1 VLLILAA
8 LAVILPPPWS
18 SLALLLVIAGPV
30 GGVTATRRADLRT
43 LVITRRGRLAVILAL
58 LAVILLAL
66 ATYAFRPQPESLIH
80 YRPTRGPEVYYAI
93 TAPWLLVGGWLVLLA
108 ALALT
113 RRLPSFPV
121 PLAAPLTTRRSRWRW
136 PVLLVGVLLLGAFA
150 EINGWLLG
158 IEMLAGRSPHTQ
170 FVLLVGGIVCLVV
183 GFSSP
188 LPTFG
193 RHPLSKYGERTS
205 RSPDSSSPRVER
217 GPEGEV
223 NTKPAQQGAYGNT
236 PLRATLGGSETRPYK
251 GFTQSRFAELALLLL
266 LTGFALG
273 VRFWNLGESV
283 RVLVDEGHFA
293 LGVTHFWEFDDIR
306 LLEPM
311 PTSASFPFI
320 FSYGQ
325 MWGVELFGRSFLGLR
340 AFSAVLGALTVP
352 ALYLLARSLYDR
364 PTAWAAALILV
375 TFPPHVHYSRLG
387 LNNIADPFFGTLA
400 LACLVHGLRSG
411 RRRDYALAGVLLGL
425 TQYFY
430 DGGRVL
436 YPALAFGWLLGG
448 VVVWRPRPPLRGIVI
463 AALAFGLVAAPVYY
477 ALAGMDFPVFNRLD
491 KTALDSEE
499 YWARDREPDNL
510 LTRVVHFH
518 ASLSM
523 YVNAP
528 ENTFVYYY
536 IYYDGKHPLVLEWFV
551 PAFMLGIG
559 IALWRWRTPGILPV
573 LWLLG
578 TSLGN
583 ALLVE
588 SAVSARYVV
597 AFPALALLIAVGL
610 RYTLPL
616 LWPPRWPE
624 SIQRLILAA
633 LVLTIITWQ
642 ALYYF
647 GPHLD
652 LFNRE
657 VRLHVNYDV
666 EDALL
671 RAQDFAPFTEIH
683 IIATRVLPQSD
694 AQWFANF
701 LADDL
706 IVTIQAPEDVQ
717 VVDLKQLPRE
727 VDHAFFVPADEPA
740 TLATLEAVFGFY
752 PIQTTPYDVPHGKAL
767 LLYYVPALPEALRPP
782 AKG

>member
-1 VLLILAA
+1 MTPDPLHPRLLRGLTAAVLLILAA

-30 GGVTATRRADLRT
+30 GGVTVTRRADLRA
-43 LVITRRGRLAVILAL
+43 LVRTRRARLAAILAL

-66 ATYAFRPQPESLIH
+66 AAYAFRPQPESLIH
-80 YRPTRGPEVYYAI
+80 YRPTHGPEVYYAI
-93 TAPWLLVGGWLVLLA
+93 TAPWLLVGGWLVLFA

-113 RRLPSFPV
+113 RRLPPFPV
-121 PLAAPLTTRRSRWRW
+121 ALAAPLTTRQSRWRW
-136 PVLLVGVLLLGAFA
+136 PVLLVGILLLGAFA
-150 EINGWLLG
+150 EINGGLLG
-158 IEMLAGRSPHTQ
+158 IETLAGRSPHTQ

-183 GFSSP
+183 GLGAPSAETWLYPVGAIHEWP
-188 LPTFG
+188 LQ
-193 RHPLSKYGERTS
+193 
-205 RSPDSSSPRVER
+205 
-217 GPEGEV
+217 
-223 NTKPAQQGAYGNT
+223 AA
-236 PLRATLGGSETRPYK
+236 LGGSETRPYK
-251 GFTQSRFAELALLLL
+251 GFTQSRFVELALLLL

-293 LGVTHFWEFDDIR
+293 LGVTHFWVFDDIR

-340 AFSAVLGALTVP
+340 TFSAVLGALTVP

-364 PTAWAAALILV
+364 PTAWAAALILA

-400 LACLVHGLRSG
+400 LACLAHGLRSG

-448 VVVWRPRPPLRGIVI
+448 AVVWRPRPPLRGIVI

-477 ALAGMDFPVFNRLD
+477 ALAGLDFPVFNRLD
-491 KTALDSEE
+491 KTALDSDE

-523 YVNAP
+523 YVNTP

-559 IALWRWRTPGILPV
+559 IALWRWRTPGVLPV

-610 RYTLPL
+610 RYTLAL

-624 SIQRLILAA
+624 RYQRLILAA
-633 LVLTIITWQ
+633 LVLTITTWQ

-652 LFNRE
+652 RFNKE

-683 IIATRVLPQSD
+683 IFATRVLPQND

>member
-1 VLLILAA
+1 MTPDPLHRYLLRGLTAAALVILGA

-30 GGVTATRRADLRT
+30 GGVVVVRRADLRAF
-43 LVITRRGRLAVILAL
+43 VIARRDRLAVILVL
-58 LAVILLAL
+58 LAVVLLAL
-66 ATYAFRPQPESLIH
+66 AAYAFRPQPDSLIH
-80 YRPTRGPEVYYAI
+80 DRPTHGPEVYYAT
-93 TAPWLLVGGWLVLLA
+93 TAPWLLVGGWLVLFA

-113 RRLPSFPV
+113 RCLPPFPV
-121 PLAAPLTTRRSRWRW
+121 PVAARLTARRSRWRW
-136 PVLLVGVLLLGAFA
+136 LIFLAGALLLGAFA
-150 EINGWLLG
+150 EVNGGLLG
-158 IEMLAGRSPHTQ
+158 IDTLAGRPPHTQ
-170 FVLLVGGIVCLVV
+170 LVLLGAGIVCVVV
-183 GFSSP
+183 GLAGCLP
-188 LPTFG
+188 LPKSLPA
-193 RHPLSKYGERTS
+193 RGEGLETR
-205 RSPDSSSPRVER
+205 RFSPSPFTGR
-217 GPEGEV
+217 GPGGGV
-223 NTKPAQQGAYGNT
+223 NKAKNGT
-236 PLRATLGGSETRPYK
+236 
-251 GFTQSRFAELALLLL
+251 ELTLLLL

-273 VRFWNLGESV
+273 VRFWNLDESV
-283 RVLVDEGHFA
+283 HVLVDEGHFA

-352 ALYLLARSLYDR
+352 ALYLLARALYDR
-364 PTAWAAALILV
+364 PTAWAAALILA

-400 LACLVHGLRSG
+400 LACLARGLRSG
-411 RRRDYALAGVLLGL
+411 RRREYALAGVLLGL

-436 YPALAFGWLLGG
+436 YPALAFGWLVGG

-463 AALAFGLVAAPVYY
+463 ATLVFGLVAAPVYY
-477 ALAGMDFPVFNRLD
+477 ALAGLDFPLFNRLD
-491 KTALDSEE
+491 KTGLNDE
-499 YWARDREPDNL
+499 YWARDREPDNV

-518 ASLSM
+518 QSLSM

-536 IYYDGKHPLVLEWFV
+536 IYYGGKHPLVLEWFV
-551 PAFMLGIG
+551 PALMLGIG
-559 IALWRWRTPGILPV
+559 IALWRWRWPGILPV

-583 ALLVE
+583 TLLVE
-588 SAVSARYVV
+588 SGVSARYVV
-597 AFPALALLIAVGL
+597 AFPALVLLIAVGL
-610 RYTLPL
+610 RHTLPL
-616 LWPPRWPE
+616 LWPWPE
-624 SIQRLILAA
+624 RHQRLVLAA
-633 LVLTIITWQ
+633 LVFTITGWQ
-642 ALYYF
+642 AFYYF

-652 LFNRE
+652 LFNKE
-657 VRLHVNYDV
+657 VRLHVDYDV

-671 RAQDFAPFTEIH
+671 RSQDFAPFTEIH
-683 IIATRVLPQSD
+683 IIAAHVLPQND

-706 IVTIQAPEDVQ
+706 IVTIQAPDEVQ
-717 VVDLKQLPRE
+717 AVDFKQLPRE
-727 VDHAFFVPADEPA
+727 VDHAFFVPADDPA

-752 PIQTTPYDVPHGKAL
+752 PIQTTPYDVPDGKAL

-782 AKG
+782 AQG